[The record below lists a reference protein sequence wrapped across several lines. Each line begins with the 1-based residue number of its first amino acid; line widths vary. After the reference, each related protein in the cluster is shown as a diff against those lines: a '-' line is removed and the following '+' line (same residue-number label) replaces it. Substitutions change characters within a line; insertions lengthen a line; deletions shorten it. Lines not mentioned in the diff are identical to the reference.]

1 MHSVETDASARVL
14 PLLNNLRHLRFIHSY
29 LIACVPLLFYTWVH
43 DFLRFMQDN
52 FVSGVLGPGTCFDGM
67 VWSAAKSI
75 LRDAVGRHRR
85 GRNFLDLRKQ
95 K

>member
-52 FVSGVLGPGTCFDGM
+52 FVSGVLGPGTCSNGM
-67 VWSAAKSI
+67 VWSANLFYGTPSVDIGEAEIS
-75 LRDAVGRHRR
+75 
-85 GRNFLDLRKQ
+85 
-95 K
+95 